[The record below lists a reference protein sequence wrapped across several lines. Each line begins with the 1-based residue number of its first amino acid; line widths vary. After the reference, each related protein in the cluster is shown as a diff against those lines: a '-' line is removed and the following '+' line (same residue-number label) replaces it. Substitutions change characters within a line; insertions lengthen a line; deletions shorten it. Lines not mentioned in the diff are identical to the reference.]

1 MLKYKGNLILH
12 PFLISI
18 LPIFFLFSLNVHEVP
33 INDIFLPILISIL
46 ITFVSWI
53 ILRKIFDGVKGA
65 NMLSLFLLLFVIY
78 GNLRTILHDTGDA
91 NLQLFNSN
99 LILGTIF
106 LSIGILG
113 LIFFRR
119 TQENKK
125 INSIFNVI
133 AITIILILIMNV
145 AIFFINNPVGASQE
159 YFKNIPLIEKNL
171 QEKPDVFV
179 FILDEFAG
187 KNQLMMDFNYDLSS
201 FNQSLNEREFHIPKT
216 SLSNYPN
223 TALSMPSLLNM
234 DYLEFLTFDLDEKS
248 KDMRIPLK
256 LRDQNNVMK
265 IFKINGY
272 DVVSFYGGLDAT
284 GDTSIVNE
292 KLCSF
297 GTINTDLR
305 KNFVLTYLPVSF
317 FNDIFLANFQNEKL
331 QCVFSYIENYKTKNS
346 QPTYHHIHIRLP
358 HHPFIYDS
366 EGNFLSY
373 EVKADDKDA
382 YLQQLIFTEKKV
394 LELVDIL
401 QKESPESV
409 IMIISDHGYRPDIN
423 WAEPSNDDLI
433 RGFNVITSFY
443 FPGKEFTMDE
453 KISLVNVYRIFFN
466 EYFDYELPILAD
478 KQFWYNPSN
487 PYIHFDVTD
496 KIETRILNNIHD

>member
-1 MLKYKGNLILH
+1 MLEYKGNIILH

-33 INDIFLPILISIL
+33 INDIFFPILISIS
-46 ITFVSWI
+46 ITFVVWI
-53 ILRKIFDGVKGA
+53 ILRKIFDGVKTA
-65 NMLSLFLLLFVIY
+65 NILSLFLLLFVAY
-78 GNLRTILHDTGDA
+78 GNIRVILNETGDP
-91 NLQLFNSN
+91 NLQLFSSHS
-99 LILGTIF
+99 ILGIIF

-125 INSIFNVI
+125 INSILNVV

-145 AIFFINNPVGASQE
+145 SIFFIENPIDSSRE
-159 YFKNIPLIEKNL
+159 YFQNIPLTKKVL
-171 QEKPDVFV
+171 QERPDVFV

-187 KNQLMMDFNYDLSS
+187 EKQLEMDFEYDLSS
-201 FNQSLNEREFHIPKT
+201 FNQSLLSREFHVAET

-272 DVVSFYGGLDAT
+272 NIISFYGGLDAT
-284 GDTSIVNE
+284 GDATIVNE

-305 KNFVLTYLPVSF
+305 KNFVLTYIPLSY
-317 FNDIFLANFQNEKL
+317 FNDILLANFQKEKL
-331 QCVFSYIENYKTKNS
+331 ECTFSFIENYQTKSS
-346 QPTYHHIHIRLP
+346 QPTYHHMHIRLP
-358 HHPFIYDS
+358 HDPFIYDS
-366 EGNFLSY
+366 EGNYLAYTIKS
-373 EVKADDKDA
+373 DDKDA
-382 YLQQLIFTEKKV
+382 YLQQLIFTEKKI
-394 LELVDIL
+394 LELVDVI
-401 QKESPESV
+401 QKKSPESV
-409 IMIISDHGYRPDIN
+409 IIILSDHGFRSDIDWEN
-423 WAEPSNDDLI
+423 PSDDDLI
-433 RGFNVITSFY
+433 RGFNVITAFY
-443 FPGKEFTMDE
+443 FPDRNLLINE

-466 EYFDYELPILAD
+466 EYFDYNLDLLPD
-478 KQFWYNPSN
+478 KHFWYNPSN
-487 PYIHFDVTD
+487 PHIHYDVTE
-496 KIETRILNNIHD
+496 KLETRISHDIKN

>member
-1 MLKYKGNLILH
+1 MLKYKGDLIFH

-33 INDIFLPILISIL
+33 INDIFFPILISIS
-46 ITFVSWI
+46 ITFVLWI

-65 NMLSLFLLLFVIY
+65 NILSLFLLLFVTY
-78 GNLRTILHDTGDA
+78 GNLRMILYDTGDA
-91 NLQLFNSN
+91 NLQLFSSNS
-99 LILGTIF
+99 ILGLIF

-113 LIFFRR
+113 FIFFRR

-145 AIFFINNPVGASQE
+145 GIFFIDNQIDSSQE

-187 KNQLMMDFNYDLSS
+187 KNQLMMDFNYDLNS
-201 FNQSLNEREFHIPKT
+201 FNQSLNEREFEIPKT

-248 KDMRIPLK
+248 KDMRIPLQ

-272 DVVSFYGGLDAT
+272 DTVSFYGGLDAT
-284 GDTSIVNE
+284 GDTLIVNE

-305 KNFVLTYLPVSF
+305 KNFVLTYLPLSY
-317 FNDIFLANFQNEKL
+317 FNDIFLANFQHEKL
-331 QCVFSYIENYKTKNS
+331 QCVFSYIENYKTNKS
-346 QPTYHHIHIRLP
+346 QPIYHHIHIRLP

-366 EGNFLSY
+366 EGNFLPYKIKS
-373 EVKADDKDA
+373 DDKDA
-382 YLQQLIFTEKKV
+382 YLQQLMFTEKKL
-394 LELVDIL
+394 LELVDII
-401 QKESPESV
+401 QKESSDSV
-409 IMIISDHGYRPDIN
+409 IMIISDHGYRADIN
-423 WAEPSNDDLI
+423 WKEPSNDDLI
-433 RGFNVITSFY
+433 RGFNVITSFH
-443 FPGKEFTMDE
+443 FPGKEFTIDE

-466 EYFDYELPILAD
+466 EYFDYEFPILAD
-478 KQFWYNPSN
+478 KHFWYNPSN

-496 KIETRILNNIHD
+496 KLETRISNDIRN

>member
-1 MLKYKGNLILH
+1 MLKYKGDLIFH

-33 INDIFLPILISIL
+33 INDIFFPILISIS
-46 ITFVSWI
+46 ITFVLWI

-65 NMLSLFLLLFVIY
+65 NILSLFLLLFVTY
-78 GNLRTILHDTGDA
+78 GNLRMILYDTGDA
-91 NLQLFNSN
+91 NLQLFSSNS
-99 LILGTIF
+99 ILGLIF

-113 LIFFRR
+113 FIFFRR

-145 AIFFINNPVGASQE
+145 GIFFIDNQIDSSQE

-187 KNQLMMDFNYDLSS
+187 KNQLMMDFNYDLNS
-201 FNQSLNEREFHIPKT
+201 FNQSLNEREFEIPKT

-248 KDMRIPLK
+248 KDMRIPLQ

-272 DVVSFYGGLDAT
+272 DTVSFYGGLDAT
-284 GDTSIVNE
+284 GDTLIVNE

-305 KNFVLTYLPVSF
+305 KNFVLTYLPLSY
-317 FNDIFLANFQNEKL
+317 FNDIFLANFQHEKL
-331 QCVFSYIENYKTKNS
+331 QCVFSYIENYKTNKS
-346 QPTYHHIHIRLP
+346 QPIYHHIHIRLP

-366 EGNFLSY
+366 EGNFLPYKIKS
-373 EVKADDKDA
+373 DDKDA
-382 YLQQLIFTEKKV
+382 YLQQLMFTEKKL
-394 LELVDIL
+394 LELVDII
-401 QKESPESV
+401 QKESSDSV
-409 IMIISDHGYRPDIN
+409 IMIISDHGYRADIN
-423 WAEPSNDDLI
+423 WKEPSNDDLI
-433 RGFNVITSFY
+433 RGFNVVTSFH
-443 FPGKEFTMDE
+443 FPGKEFTIDE

-466 EYFDYELPILAD
+466 EYFDYEFPILAD
-478 KQFWYNPSN
+478 KHFWYNPSN

-496 KIETRILNNIHD
+496 KLETRISNDIRD